1 MKIKTYATRDMRS
14 ALRLVREEQGP
25 DAVILSTRHL
35 PDGVEVTVAVDPDAD
50 LLVATPSLAAAP
62 VAAPAIAPAAAPS
75 MVSPAPAPA
84 PAAAA
89 AMTLALEPAPAPA
102 EDFASLMAQAAAA
115 PAISAPQPDPR
126 LGEELRT
133 MRHLL
138 ERQLAQLAW
147 NDLTRRAPET
157 AELLKELTAM
167 GVAADLTTELLAELP
182 DGVSLDDAQRRV
194 LAMLTRRIHTTGDEL
209 LDRGGRIAFVG
220 PTGVGKT
227 TGIAKLAARWVMR
240 HGARDIALVSL
251 DDQRF
256 GAQEQLRVLGRL
268 LGVECYTLDNVEALP
283 ALLARLQHRM
293 VLIDTAGIGASHAEL
308 PRRAAELD
316 RVARAAGVEVW
327 LTLSAGAQA
336 GVIGDA
342 VKAFASFGTRALL
355 LTRLDE
361 AVSLGGTLSA
371 LATSGLPV
379 AYVSS
384 GQRIPE
390 DLAPARAH
398 QLVAR
403 AVFLARSADTSVGEE
418 LLVRRFGGVAHAFR

>member
-1 MKIKTYATRDMRS
+1 MKIKTYTARDMRS
-14 ALRLVREEQGP
+14 ALRMVRDEQGP

-35 PDGVEVTVAVDPDAD
+35 PEGVEVTVAVDPEAD
-50 LLVATPSLAAAP
+50 IL
-62 VAAPAIAPAAAPS
+62 APA
-75 MVSPAPAPA
+75 A

-89 AMTLALEPAPAPA
+89 MAPLPEEGEFAQVLARAAATEA
-102 EDFASLMAQAAAA
+102 DHAAAA
-115 PAISAPQPDPR
+115 ATVDAR
-126 LGEELRT
+126 LGEELRS
-133 MRHLL
+133 MRQLL
-138 ERQLAQLAW
+138 EHQLSQLAW
-147 NDLTRRAPET
+147 NDLTRRAPGT

-167 GVAADLTTELLAELP
+167 GLAADLTTELLGGLP
-182 DGVSLDDAQRRV
+182 DGVGYDDAQRRV
-194 LAMLTRRIHTTGDEL
+194 LAMLTRRIATTGDEL
-209 LDRGGRIAFVG
+209 LEKGGRVAFVG

-240 HGARDIALVSL
+240 HGTRDIALVSL

-268 LGVECYTLDNVEALP
+268 LGVECYTLDHVAALP
-283 ALLARLQHRM
+283 GLLARLPRHRL
-293 VLIDTAGIGASHAEL
+293 VLIDTAGIGATHSEL
-308 PRRAAELD
+308 PARASQLD

-342 VKAFASFGTRALL
+342 VRAFAAFGTRALL

-371 LATSGLPV
+371 LATTGLPV

-403 AVFLARSADTSVGEE
+403 AVYLARSADTSVGEE
-418 LLVRRFGGVAHAFR
+418 LLVRRFGGVAHALG

>member
-62 VAAPAIAPAAAPS
+62 VATPVIAPAAAPP
-75 MVSPAPAPA
+75 MVSPASASASA
-84 PAAAA
+84 PAAATA
-89 AMTLALEPAPAPA
+89 PALEPAAAPA
-102 EDFASLMAQAAAA
+102 EDFASLMAQVAAA
-115 PAISAPQPDPR
+115 PAITMPQPDPR
-126 LGEELRT
+126 LGDELRT

-167 GVAADLTTELLAELP
+167 GVAADLTTELLAGLP
-182 DGVSLDDAQRRV
+182 DGVGLDDAQRRV
-194 LAMLTRRIHTTGDEL
+194 LAMLTRRINTTGDEL

-268 LGVECYTLDNVEALP
+268 LGVECYTLDNAEALP
-283 ALLARLQHRM
+283 GLLARLQHRM
-293 VLIDTAGIGASHAEL
+293 VLIDTAGIGATHAEL
-308 PRRAAELD
+308 PQRAAELD

-403 AVFLARSADTSVGEE
+403 AVFLARSADTSVGDE
-418 LLVRRFGGVAHAFR
+418 LLIRRFGGVAHAFR